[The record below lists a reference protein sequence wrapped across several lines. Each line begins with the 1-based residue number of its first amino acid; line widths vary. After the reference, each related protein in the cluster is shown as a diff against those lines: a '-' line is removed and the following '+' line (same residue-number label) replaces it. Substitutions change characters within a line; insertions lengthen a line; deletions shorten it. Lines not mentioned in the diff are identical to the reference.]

1 MMSISTMIRHQY
13 RERLCLTRAG
23 VPFFVFVAFTLA
35 LMLLISQYSAFNG
48 LPLSI
53 QEAKAIKHKDS
64 PPPSQGLASNEG
76 NAIASSSSSQDDT
89 ASSGVCINYNP

>member
-1 MMSISTMIRHQY
+1 MIRHQY

-35 LMLLISQYSAFNG
+35 LLPLISQYSAFNG

-53 QEAKAIKHKDS
+53 QEAKAIKHKAFTEFVACT
-64 PPPSQGLASNEG
+64 PSFSDMN
-76 NAIASSSSSQDDT
+76 
-89 ASSGVCINYNP
+89 